1 MQRLR
6 DADAPAG
13 DPGDAAL
20 DYRRDVPLRN
30 LYAHP
35 LLHGT
40 NHCGCC
46 GKCATFVCRLGFYPP
61 RELTILVRPTK
72 THPPGSARLFAD
84 SNPAVPSGVHVANID
99 GASRGNPG
107 PASYAVVLRDPEGK
121 VILELAKNIGR
132 ETNNVAEYFA
142 LLAALDYATM
152 HHIGALRIRSDSELL
167 VRQMQGVYKVKS
179 PDLKP
184 LQERAAKLSRQLQY
198 FAIEHVRREL
208 NKDADA
214 LANVAL
220 DAGGTAKIEN
230 RRPAT
235 ATSKPAAE
243 ASMPQDS
250 RAVKLPRALRARYIR
265 GALVINEPLDLPE
278 GTEVV
283 LEVTLPPKF

>member
-1 MQRLR
+1 L
-6 DADAPAG
+6 A
-13 DPGDAAL
+13 
-20 DYRRDVPLRN
+20 
-30 LYAHP
+30 
-35 LLHGT
+35 
-40 NHCGCC
+40 
-46 GKCATFVCRLGFYPP
+46 
-61 RELTILVRPTK
+61 RPTK
-72 THPPGSARLFAD
+72 TSPPGSARLFAD
-84 SNPAVPSGVHVANID
+84 SQASVPAGVHVANID

-107 PASYAVVLRDPEGK
+107 PASYGVVLRDPDGK
-121 VILELAKNIGR
+121 IILELAKNIGR

-142 LLAALDYATM
+142 LLAALDYASM
-152 HHIGALRIRSDSELL
+152 HGISSLRIRSDSELL

-235 ATSKPAAE
+235 AEVKPAAE
-243 ASMPQDS
+243 APPNSAQ
-250 RAVKLPRALRARYIR
+250 AKLPRALRARYVK
-265 GALVINEPLDLPE
+265 GSLVINEPLDLPE

-283 LEVTLPPKF
+283 LAVTLPPKF

>member
-1 MQRLR
+1 MPRSSKPL
-6 DADAPAG
+6 AP
-13 DPGDAAL
+13 
-20 DYRRDVPLRN
+20 
-30 LYAHP
+30 
-35 LLHGT
+35 GT
-40 NHCGCC
+40 
-46 GKCATFVCRLGFYPP
+46 
-61 RELTILVRPTK
+61 
-72 THPPGSARLFAD
+72 ARLFAE
-84 SNPAVPSGVHVANID
+84 SQNAIPAGVHVANID

-121 VILELAKNIGR
+121 IVLELAKNIGR

-152 HHIGALRIRSDSELL
+152 HGIASLRIRSDSELL

-184 LQERAAKLSRQLQY
+184 LQERAAKLARQLQY

-220 DAGGTAKIEN
+220 DAGGTAKIEK
-230 RRPAT
+230 RAT
-235 ATSKPAAE
+235 TENAALATKVASVAPESAAQ
-243 ASMPQDS
+243 P
-250 RAVKLPRALRARYIR
+250 KLPRALRARYVN
-265 GALVINEPLDLPE
+265 GNLVPSQPLDLPE